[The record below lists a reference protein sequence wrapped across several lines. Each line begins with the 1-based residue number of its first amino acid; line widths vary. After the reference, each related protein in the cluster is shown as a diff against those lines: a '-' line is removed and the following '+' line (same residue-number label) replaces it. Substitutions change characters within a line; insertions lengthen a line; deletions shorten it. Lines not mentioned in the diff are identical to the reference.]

1 MVDVTAVAN
10 AMSFQEK
17 VKERIQSSIG
27 DLMTD
32 EDLKKLVDAA
42 MHDAFFKPITS
53 RSQYGGETQQPPFF
67 ITLIREELSSKIEKY
82 AKEYIESNAPQ
93 FAEIIKEHLDV
104 SFVQAVTRSFNTM
117 FQNDLYQLQNSIFNK
132 LQSLR

>member
-42 MHDAFFKPITS
+42 MHDAFFKPITI
-53 RSQYGGETQQPPFF
+53 QGNYGSATQQPPFF
-67 ITLIREELSSKIEKY
+67 ITLIREELSGKIEKY
-82 AKEYIESNAPQ
+82 AKEYIESNAGQ

-104 SFVQAVTRSFNTM
+104 SFVQAVTRAFNTM
-117 FQNDLYQLQNSIFNK
+117 FQNDLYQVQNNIFNK
-132 LQSLR
+132 LQSMR

>member
-1 MVDVTAVAN
+1 MVDVTALAN
-10 AMSFQEK
+10 AMSFQDK

-42 MHDAFFKPITS
+42 MHDAFFKPTII
-53 RSQYGGETQQPPFF
+53 RSQYGHETQQPPFF
-67 ITLIREELSSKIEKY
+67 TTLIREELSNKVEEY
-82 AKEYIESNAPQ
+82 TKEYIKDNAEKL
-93 FAEIIKEHLDV
+93 AEIIKEHLDV
-104 SFVQAVTRSFNTM
+104 SFVQAVTRAFNTM
-117 FQNDLYQLQNSIFNK
+117 FQNDLYQVQNNIFNK